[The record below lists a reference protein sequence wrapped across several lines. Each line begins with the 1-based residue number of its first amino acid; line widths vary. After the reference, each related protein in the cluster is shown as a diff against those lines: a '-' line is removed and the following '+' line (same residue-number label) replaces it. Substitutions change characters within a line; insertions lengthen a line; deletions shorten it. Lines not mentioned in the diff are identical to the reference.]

1 MNKTLLKIL
10 ALLFAASVEGELRAD
25 VVALTT
31 PNTNSVVGPVTNT
44 LNGTT
49 FINLGLQGVGRI
61 PASARDQFGDSFG
74 SVSSMNI
81 GGWRRTRTGYA
92 GTFYTLPDRGYNSG
106 TFFSD
111 FAARIQRVDFTFTP
125 YAGSAP
131 LGGATVDEMKAA
143 QNQIVPTYVGGQILT
158 LPGGTTT
165 TGLDPGTNSVSLF
178 GDTFPFVPTQTI
190 DGIAYPINTLT
201 LDSEALVLRPDGSGW
216 IADEYGPN
224 IYYFD
229 CNRQIVGAIV
239 PPPGVRPHIPAGT
252 LNFNSNTAP
261 TNGRRNNQ
269 GFEGLGLNSDGTKL
283 FVLLQSATIQDS
295 GSGNQGRLNTRLLI
309 YDVSESNTPDS
320 PIAEYALQL
329 PIVDDT
335 GNGNKPNKTA
345 AQSEMLVLSDCQV
358 LILARDSNGLGPA
371 TTNQAVF
378 KSILLADLSSA
389 TDFAG
394 TAADDEG
401 GKITA
406 SGVLLPAITPIS
418 WVEVVNMLNLSE
430 LAKFNINV
438 NNSAPNQLTL
448 SEKWEALSL
457 VSAHDW
463 RNPNDYFLFVG
474 NDNDFITAHGTMLQ
488 GDGLQHPYDA
498 VGTNSLVTEND
509 TVFLAYRVR
518 ILPDSIPPVITSL
531 AATPNV
537 LTPADRKWVPVSVG
551 VEASDNCSLKGC
563 RIISVTSSDRR
574 GRGRRLCDGRDV
586 IVVDDLKV
594 LLRNESDRDGRIYT
608 ITVGC
613 RDEAGNRTTET
624 VDVSVVP

>member
-1 MNKTLLKIL
+1 MKRSLCAL
-10 ALLFAASVEGELRAD
+10 AVLSAAWMSGEIQAA

-61 PASARDQFGDSFG
+61 PASSQDQFGDTLG

-81 GGWRRTRTGYA
+81 AGWRKTRTGYA
-92 GTFYTLPDRGYNSG
+92 GTFYTLPDRGYNAG

-111 FAARIQRVDFTFTP
+111 FAARIQRIDFTFTP
-125 YAGSAP
+125 YTGTAP
-131 LGGATVDEMKAA
+131 IGGITVDEMKAA
-143 QNQIVPTYVGGQILT
+143 QDQIKPTYSGGELVT
-158 LPGGTTT
+158 LAGDVTT
-165 TGLDPGTNSVSLF
+165 TGLDPGTNVVSLF
-178 GDTFPFVPTQTI
+178 GDLFPFVPTQTI
-190 DGIAYPINTLT
+190 GGVDYPVSTLA
-201 LDSEALVLRPDGSGW
+201 LDSEALVLKRDGSGW

-239 PPPGVRPHIPAGT
+239 PPPGIRPHVPAGT

-269 GFEGLGLNSDGTKL
+269 GFEGLDLNPDGTKL

-295 GSGNQGRLNTRLLI
+295 GSGNQGRLNTRLLV

-329 PIVDDT
+329 PIVDET
-335 GNGNKPNKTA
+335 GTGRAPSKTC

-371 TTNQAVF
+371 VTNQAVY

-389 TDFAG
+389 TDVAG
-394 TAADDEG
+394 STADDEG
-401 GKITA
+401 GRITA
-406 SGVLLPAITPIS
+406 SGVLLPTITPMS
-418 WVEVVNMLNLSE
+418 WVEAVNMLNLGE
-430 LAKFNINV
+430 LSKFNINV
-438 NNSAPNQLTL
+438 NNSAPNGLTL

-457 VSAHDW
+457 VPAYDW
-463 RNPNDYFLFVG
+463 RNPNDYFLFVA
-474 NDNDFITAHGTMLQ
+474 NDNDFITANGTMFQ
-488 GDGLQHPYDA
+488 ADGLQHPYDA
-498 VGTNSLVTEND
+498 VGTNPLVTDND

-531 AATPNV
+531 AAEPNV
-537 LTPADRKWVPVSVG
+537 ITPADRRWVPVTLD
-551 VEASDNCSLKGC
+551 VEASDNCSLKRC
-563 RIISVTSSDRR
+563 RIVSVKSSDSRR
-574 GRGRRLCDGRDV
+574 RFWRDCEDRDA
-586 IVVDDLKV
+586 IITGDLTL
-594 LLRNESDRDGRIYT
+594 LLRAESDRDGRIYT
-608 ITVGC
+608 ITVAC
-613 RDEAGNRTTET
+613 RDDAGNRET
-624 VDVSVVP
+624 ATVEVTVVR